1 MKTLFL
7 IGDPAYPL
15 MPYLMKE
22 DANGGSNSQ
31 EQYFGY
37 KLCSAH
43 NVIECAFGH
52 LKARFGALKCAM
64 DINIDDLPYVI
75 YACFVLHNFCELN
88 HKSVS
93 EANVRRTV
101 DYDRQFQPP
110 TLPNRFTR
118 DCNEREGKRSR
129 HVLTKYFDP

>member
-1 MKTLFL
+1 MFL
-7 IGDPAYPL
+7 IGDLAYPP

-22 DANGGSNSQ
+22 YANGGSNSQ

-43 NVIECAFGH
+43 NVIECA
-52 LKARFGALKCAM
+52 LKPAM

-93 EANVRRTV
+93 EDNVRRAL

-110 TLPNRFTR
+110 TPPSRFTT